1 MLAVGLVLQVLRGSG
16 PWGCSTFYR
25 IVVSREWGEEQS
37 DADRLTFEEKRGQL
51 VGRDPGRGPQR
62 KAQSDGSPC
71 SGGGRDRTASV
82 FCPRRLRAD
91 RARLSVRPRALRSRG
106 DAARAARSAQRERR
120 APHAR

>member
-71 SGGGRDRTASV
+71 SGGGGGRAAAV
-82 FCPRRLRAD
+82 FFPPRLRAD
-91 RARLSVRPRALRSRG
+91 RPPLFFLP
-106 DAARAARSAQRERR
+106 
-120 APHAR
+120 